1 MTEIKIMLDESAIR
15 QYAEETIAKNIVS
28 QYTAEYRDAKFGIRK
43 AVERA
48 VKELVYSRKDEIIEK
63 CIARAS
69 AELVRK
75 GISKLMEGMK

>member
-43 AVERA
+43 AVERGG
-48 VKELVYSRKDEIIEK
+48 KGTGIQPQGRNHRKVH
-63 CIARAS
+63 S
-69 AELVRK
+69 T
-75 GISKLMEGMK
+75 GFS

>member
-1 MTEIKIMLDESAIR
+1 MTDITITIDEAAIR
-15 QYAEETIAKNIVS
+15 QHAEKTIADNLVS

-43 AVERA
+43 AVEQA
-48 VKELVYSRKDEIIEK
+48 VKDLVYSRKDEIIEK
-63 CIARAS
+63 CVARAS

>member
-43 AVERA
+43 AVEQA

-63 CIARAS
+63 CTARAS

-75 GISKLMEGMK
+75 GIGKLMEGMK